1 MKSAAFVGLLFF
13 AAGSA
18 AFAAESMAPA
28 PHAGEGGVPMFE
40 RDMSW
45 PQVPTAWTHGAAVS
59 WAAADDQDHIWLI
72 TRPRELTNLDPNTPK
87 TAVPP
92 PVLEFDQA
100 GKYLRGWGG
109 QSGPGYA
116 WPGNEHG
123 LTYDSRGFFWILGNN
138 DNSSGRSKLPS
149 DSQVLKFTKDGKFV
163 AAFGKPGQIGSNKTD
178 VLRGAANSYYYAK
191 TNELLVS
198 DGYGNSRIVVY
209 DADTGQVKRTW
220 GAYGNKPLD
229 AADRVSTVKDS
240 GRGDGGRSPF
250 PALADKLQQFDTVHD
265 VKMSNDGM
273 VYVADRNNKRIQVFT
288 IDGKFV
294 TEKFLGL
301 DSQFPLQAR
310 SVGFSPDQRF
320 LYIGGTPVIWILNR
334 QTLEVLGSVYTG
346 IGTPGHPPGHGV
358 SVDHQGNL
366 YLVQA
371 DTTGLDGKTPNSF
384 GAYRWKFTGHSPVVT
399 CCTEGMHAKE

>member
-1 MKSAAFVGLLFF
+1 MKF
-13 AAGSA
+13 AALA
-18 AFAAESMAPA
+18 ACCVALTSGTTLAAEGMMAAA
-28 PHAGEGGVPMFE
+28 PHAGEGGVPQFE

-45 PQVPTAWTHGAAVS
+45 PQLPPAWNKGAAVS
-59 WAAADDQDHIWLI
+59 WAAVDEQDHIWLI
-72 TRPRELTNLDPNTPK
+72 TRPREITNLDPNAPK
-87 TAVPP
+87 AAIPP

-123 LTYDSRGFFWILGNN
+123 LTIDSKGTFWILGNN
-138 DNSSGRSKLPS
+138 DASGGRSKLPS
-149 DSQVLKFTKDGKFV
+149 DSQVLKFTRDGKFV
-163 AAFGKPGQIGSNKTD
+163 KAFGTPGQIGSNKTE
-178 VLRGAANSYYYAK
+178 VLRGAANSAYYAK
-191 TNELLVS
+191 TNELFVS

-209 DADTGQVKRTW
+209 DADTGAVKRTW

-229 AADRVSTVKDS
+229 AADRPAPEKDT
-240 GRGDGGRSPF
+240 RGPWT
-250 PALADKLQQFDTVHD
+250 PVAEALQQFNTVHD
-265 VKMSNDGM
+265 VKISDDGL

-288 IDGKFV
+288 PDGKFV

-301 DSQFPLQAR
+301 DSKFPLQAR

-320 LYIGGTPVIWILNR
+320 LYIGGTPVIYILNR
-334 QTLEVLGSVYTG
+334 QSLEVLGTVFTG

-358 SVDHQGNL
+358 SVDRQGNL

-384 GAYRWKFTGHSPVVT
+384 GAYRWKFKGYSPAAK
-399 CCTEGMHAKE
+399 CCVGEGVHAKD

>member
-1 MKSAAFVGLLFF
+1 MKSMTVVGMMLSL
-13 AAGSA
+13 AVGAQ
-18 AFAAESMAPA
+18 AAELAPA
-28 PHAGEGGVPMFE
+28 PHAGEGGVPQFE

-45 PQVPTAWTHGAAVS
+45 PQLPKEWNRGAAVS

-72 TRPRELTNLDPNTPK
+72 TRPRELVNLDPNTPK
-87 TAVPP
+87 AAIPP
-92 PVLEFDQA
+92 PVLEFDQT

-109 QSGPGYA
+109 ESGPGYA

-123 LTYDSRGFFWILGNN
+123 LTFDPKGFIWILGNN
-138 DNSSGRSKLPS
+138 DNSNGRGKLPS
-149 DSQVLKFTKDGKFV
+149 DSQVLKFTRDGKFV
-163 AAFGKPGQIGSNKTD
+163 KAFGTPGQIGSNKTD

-191 TNELLVS
+191 TNELLVA

-209 DADTGQVKRTW
+209 DADTGKVKRTW
-220 GAYGNKPLD
+220 GAYGNQPLD
-229 AADRVSTVKDS
+229 AADRPAPEKSA
-240 GRGDGGRSPF
+240 RSNGAFEPV
-250 PALADKLQQFDTVHD
+250 ADTLQQFNTVHD
-265 VKMSNDGM
+265 VKMSDDGM

-301 DSQFPLQAR
+301 DSKFPLQAR

-320 LYIGGTPVIWILNR
+320 LYIGGTPVIYILNR
-334 QTLEVLGSVYTG
+334 KSLETLGTIFTG

-358 SVDHQGNL
+358 SVDHHGNL

-371 DTTGLDGKTPNSF
+371 DTTGLDGKSTTTF
-384 GAYRWKFTGHSPVVT
+384 GAYRWKFTGYSPAAP
-399 CCTEGMHAKE
+399 CCVGEGVRAKN